1 MLDLVKDLKNSSRND
16 VSFVVTENEEIITF
30 NNDEDLFVLV
40 DYKELE
46 QKENYVFNFVSKH
59 KVSIIEINNSS
70 SKVTFNLSEY
80 SFVNHS
86 IAFLDEGD
94 SSNYEVNLSLGAT
107 YEGALADFSYG
118 NENVKVTCNLNER
131 DSKVLWHLSS
141 LATLDDK
148 KEFDISINHYAPH
161 TYAKMENYGVNE
173 NRASMNFLGVSKIH
187 KGAKASATHQ
197 SAKIMV
203 FDADCKAKAS
213 PSLCIDENDVEA
225 SHAAVVGQINEDH
238 IFYLT
243 SRGIKEEE
251 AKKLIT
257 LGYLNPILNYFNDE
271 QILSSIKE
279 TIDRRF

>member
-16 VSFVVTENEEIITF
+16 VRFDFNEKEEIITF
-30 NNDEDLFVLV
+30 SNKEDLFILV
-40 DYKELE
+40 DYSKME
-46 QKENYVFNFVSKH
+46 QKENYVFNFASKN
-59 KVSIIEINNSS
+59 KVSIIEINSS
-70 SKVTFNLSEY
+70 SCKVTFNLAEY
-80 SFVNHS
+80 SCLNHS
-86 IAFLDEGD
+86 IAFLEEGK
-94 SSNYEVNLSLGAT
+94 NVTYEINLSSGAN

-118 NENVKVTCNLNER
+118 NENVKVTCSLNGR
-131 DSKVLWHLSS
+131 DSKALWHLSS
-141 LATLDDK
+141 LATNDDK

-187 KGAKASATHQ
+187 KGAKTSATHQ

-203 FDADCKAKAS
+203 FDEECKAKAS